1 LRLRAELGEKNFVP
15 RRRVKYSGDWASL
28 EDAPALTIATFLD
41 AMGTGGHVEAASGD
55 TDRHRDRQTQ
65 TSPCD
70 TYLFDWNLPDN
81 APELCK
87 EIRVPV
93 YFADD
98 FLQQLPV
105 GAMYRDAWP
114 SLFVGPQVC
123 VCGCVF
129 VC

>member
-1 LRLRAELGEKNFVP
+1 MRPRAELGEKNFVP
-15 RRRVKYSGDWASL
+15 RRRVQYSGDWASL
-28 EDAPALTIATFLD
+28 EDVPAMAISTFLD
-41 AMGTGGHVEAASGD
+41 AMGGGGD
-55 TDRHRDRQTQ
+55 TGTQRDRQAQ

-81 APELCK
+81 APALCQ

-105 GAMYRDAWP
+105 GAM
-114 SLFVGPQVC
+114 
-123 VCGCVF
+123 
-129 VC
+129 